1 MPRFVSAKIHGIRV
15 TGAAVE
21 YNGSVSICPVLMAA
35 ADISPYE
42 WVHIVNLTTG
52 ARWETYALV
61 AERGE
66 FTLNGGSAR
75 LGEIGDSCVVMTTDW
90 ADHFEG
96 AMVIFCDNNNLI
108 KQATRYASAHSD

>member
-1 MPRFVSAKIHGIRV
+1 MGRYVAAKIHGIRV
-15 TGAAVE
+15 TGASVE
-21 YNGSVSICPVLMAA
+21 YNGSVSICPDLMKAA
-35 ADISPYE
+35 GINPYE

-61 AERGE
+61 ADRAE

-75 LGEIGDSCVVMTTDW
+75 LGEIGDSCVVMTTEW

-96 AMVIFCDNNNLI
+96 ANIVFCDHENNI
-108 KQATRYASAHSD
+108 RSAGRYASAHGD